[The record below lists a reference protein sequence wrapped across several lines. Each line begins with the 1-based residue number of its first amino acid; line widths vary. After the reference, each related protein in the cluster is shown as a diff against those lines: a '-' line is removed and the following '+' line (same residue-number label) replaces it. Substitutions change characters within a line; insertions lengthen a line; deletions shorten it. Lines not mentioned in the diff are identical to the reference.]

1 MLPPMPTAADRRQQ
15 AIEVLNILLG
25 DIIVGL
31 KSLELFSQ
39 IDARLTSA
47 KKPLSNHMRAALLRL
62 SNLHLLLA
70 LAKWIEFYKRYKNII
85 PSQFQAD
92 AKNLCN
98 ELEGRGVRHYRN
110 KVAGHIWDD
119 DLGRPLSSD
128 EAYKRL
134 LKIIG
139 PDEDAFNRW
148 IFDPTAADKTNHIV
162 GLTEAIRD
170 ALKTTTEMI

>member
-1 MLPPMPTAADRRQQ
+1 MATADDHCQQ
-15 AIEVLNILLG
+15 AIEVLNVLLG

-39 IDARLTSA
+39 IDDKLITA
-47 KKPLSNHMRAALLRL
+47 KKPLSNHMRGALVRL
-62 SNLHLLLA
+62 SNNHLLLA

-85 PSQFQAD
+85 PSQFQTA
-92 AKNLCN
+92 AKKLCN
-98 ELEGRGVRHYRN
+98 ELEARGVRNYRN

-119 DLGRPLSSD
+119 ALGRPLSSE

-139 PDEDAFNRW
+139 SDEDVFNRW
-148 IFDPTAADKTNHIV
+148 ILDPTAADKTNHIV

-170 ALKTTTEMI
+170 GLKTKTKQI